1 MHTALR
7 PQQKHLIDQID
18 QAIKA
23 GCRRIM
29 VKAPTGYGK
38 TIVAG
43 AIAGKTLDAGKRMIF
58 TVLALSLI
66 DQTVEKFYS
75 QGVYDIGVIQADH
88 YLTNYARA
96 IQVASVQTLQRRKI
110 PPADLVL
117 IDEAHRLYEFNIK
130 WLKDPEW
137 ADVPFIGLSATPW
150 TRGLGAALLADA
162 ALLVFQY
169 LDPFLHLD

>member
-1 MHTALR
+1 M
-7 PQQKHLIDQID
+7 
-18 QAIKA
+18 
-23 GCRRIM
+23 
-29 VKAPTGYGK
+29 
-38 TIVAG
+38 
-43 AIAGKTLDAGKRMIF
+43 
-58 TVLALSLI
+58 
-66 DQTVEKFYS
+66 
-75 QGVYDIGVIQADH
+75 
-88 YLTNYARA
+88 
-96 IQVASVQTLQRRKI
+96 
-110 PPADLVL
+110 L